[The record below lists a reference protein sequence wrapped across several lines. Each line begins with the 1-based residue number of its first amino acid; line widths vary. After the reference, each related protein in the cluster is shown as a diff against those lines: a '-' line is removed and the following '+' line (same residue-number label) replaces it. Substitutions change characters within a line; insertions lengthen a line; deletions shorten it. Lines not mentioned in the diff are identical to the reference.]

1 MGPFSVWYRSN
12 SCPHTLGL
20 VSRGY
25 DSPVLKIPGNNPNTD
40 LTLASVV
47 RPPFSLSGYGVTLF
61 VAAVTYQSVI
71 SDSLPKLG
79 YQTVLDRYVMDV

>member
-1 MGPFSVWYRSN
+1 M
-12 SCPHTLGL
+12 
-20 VSRGY
+20 SRGY
-25 DSPVLKIPGNNPNTD
+25 DSPVLKIPGNHPNTNACISD